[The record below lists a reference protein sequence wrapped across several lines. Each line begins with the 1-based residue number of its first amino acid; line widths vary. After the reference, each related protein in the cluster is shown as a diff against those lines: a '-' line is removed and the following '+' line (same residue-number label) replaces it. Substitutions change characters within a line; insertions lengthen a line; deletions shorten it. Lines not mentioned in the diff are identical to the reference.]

1 MGTAQGIAN
10 AGLYGLDNGAEWAK
24 SANNAGTAAEIQK
37 VLAHMSSNGTGR
49 FTYGGKDFITLRN
62 DGNVLYG
69 KLGVDGITCAK
80 SGKAL
85 VVGVY
90 DKNSQPG
97 QLTTLLKTWPTI
109 W

>member
-1 MGTAQGIAN
+1 MGVLFQKGNMSWQAYADQITSQGIAP
-10 AGLYGLDNGAEWAK
+10 EIAK
-24 SANNAGTAAEIQK
+24 ILS
-37 VLAHMSSNGTGR
+37 HMSSNGTGR
-49 FTYGGKDFITLRN
+49 FTYGGRDFITLRN
-62 DGNVLYG
+62 DGSVLYG

-97 QLTTLLKTWPTI
+97 QCNNAVEFLASYSTDNGY
-109 W
+109 